1 MSHIKRK
8 NSLGFVGVLLLVGVA
23 LFFWFIYQNAER
35 FSIAM
40 ETIPDGVS
48 VGEQVD
54 LQFSLWD
61 REMDTPPVLL
71 VDHERIVHV
80 VVVGED
86 FNEFLHIHP
95 EDFGPVTADML
106 EKGLFTV
113 RFAPPKGGDYIV
125 AVDAKTMAGHI
136 ARQFKLFVSGD
147 PMMVSPAADFSRQ
160 DVFDGYDVLLSAP
173 ARVKAG
179 EEVLLSYTIQKNGKS
194 VTDLTPYLGAPMHL
208 AVVHNSFKDFF
219 HTHAQITGSDASHG
233 GDHDVHGVLPNFFGP
248 GLEARMTFSQKGLY
262 HIFGE
267 LSRGGE
273 KILTH
278 FQIEVK

>member
-1 MSHIKRK
+1 MKRK
-8 NSLGFVGVLLLVGVA
+8 NSFIFVGVLLLVGVA
-23 LFFWFIYQNAER
+23 FFFWYIYQNAER

-48 VGEQVD
+48 VGEKVD
-54 LQFSLWD
+54 LRFSLWD

-71 VDHERIVHV
+71 IDHERIVHV
-80 VVVGED
+80 VIIGED
-86 FNEFLHIHP
+86 FKEFLHIHP
-95 EDFGPVTADML
+95 EDVGPVTADML

-113 RFAPPKGGDYIV
+113 RFAPPKGGDYII
-125 AVDAKTMAGHI
+125 AVDAKTTAGHI

-147 PMMVSPAADFSRQ
+147 PVMIAPMADFSRQ
-160 DVFDGYDVLLSAP
+160 GVFDGYDVLLSAP
-173 ARVKAG
+173 AGVNVG
-179 EEVLLSYTIQKNGKS
+179 EDVAFSYTIQKNGKS

-208 AVVHNSFKDFF
+208 AVVQNSFKDFF

-233 GDHDVHGVLPNFFGP
+233 GDHDVHGVLPIFFGP
-248 GLEARMTFSQKGLY
+248 GLEARMTFSQKGLH

>member
-1 MSHIKRK
+1 MKRK
-8 NSLGFVGVLLLVGVA
+8 NSFIFVGVLLLVGVTF
-23 LFFWFIYQNAER
+23 FFWYIYQNAER

-48 VGEQVD
+48 VGEVVD
-54 LQFSLWD
+54 LQFSFWD
-61 REMDTPPVLL
+61 READAPPVLL
-71 VDHERIVHV
+71 VDRERIVHV
-80 VVVGED
+80 VIVGKD

-95 EDFGPVTADML
+95 EDVGPVTADML

-113 RFAPPKGGDYIV
+113 RFAPPKGGEYIV

-136 ARQFKLFVSGD
+136 AQQFKLFVSGAPVMIS
-147 PMMVSPAADFSRQ
+147 PMADFSRQ
-160 DVFDGYDVLLSAP
+160 GVFGSYDVLLSAP
-173 ARVKAG
+173 AEVNVG
-179 EEVLLSYTIQKNGKS
+179 EDVMLSYTIQKNGKPI
-194 VTDLTPYLGAPMHL
+194 TDLTPYLGAPMHL

-219 HTHAQITGSDASHG
+219 HTHAQITDSDASHG
-233 GDHDVHGVLPNFFGP
+233 GDHDIHGVLPESFGP
-248 GLEARMTFSQKGLY
+248 GLEARMAFSQKGLY